1 MIVVLMR
8 LSENGKVK
16 GHRYWPKRSKRCLQ
30 FGEVSVTLVKGKH
43 FPHRADDVNHP
54 DGDQVRTHDPYSSRQ
69 ISFVSFQNFPQ
80 VVFLLSSDRI
90 PHFIVQVMY

>member
-30 FGEVSVTLVKGKH
+30 FGEVTVTLVKGKH
-43 FPHRADDVNHP
+43 FPHRADGVNHA
-54 DGDQVRTHDPYSSRQ
+54 DGDQVRANDPYSSRK
-69 ISFVSFQNFPQ
+69 ISLVSFR
-80 VVFLLSSDRI
+80 VFSQSLC
-90 PHFIVQVMY
+90 P